1 MCLGAMHG
9 CGKVVE
15 LAWVMRKFDLFL
27 VLRVTLSALSPP
39 CAPMSCKDISFKTS
53 FNLYS
58 NKKNG
63 IP

>member
-53 FNLYS
+53 FNLY
-58 NKKNG
+58 
-63 IP
+63 